1 MDDEPMKAHAHLPES
16 FRSTTGRVPRRRGT
30 VPTLFLT
37 LLLALIGPAAAQA
50 QSAACPVPDAL
61 VHGAPQPEATVR
73 YLADDALEGRLAG
86 SPGARCAALYIANLF
101 RQAGLEPGVRGAYLQ
116 SVPLASAANP
126 HAPAGTGVNVVG
138 VLHGSDPTLAG
149 EAVVIGAHFD
159 HLGRGPF
166 GSLAPDQAGQIHNGA
181 DDNASGVAALVLV
194 ARELARNRH
203 PGRSVVFVA
212 FTGEEEGLLGSGYYV
227 QHPVVPLDSTVAMLN
242 MDMVGRLRD
251 QRLIV
256 YGMGTSPQWPALVEA
271 ADSVAGLQLAF
282 QQAGFGP
289 SDHTSFYGRGIPVL
303 HFFTNLHEDYHR
315 PTDDWQKI
323 DFPGISHVAELVSD
337 IASRVAGRPARLAV
351 VEGIGAPPADSSEG
365 QGYGAYLGTV
375 PDFTFTER
383 GVRFGG
389 ITAGSPADRAGL
401 RAGDV
406 MVGFDGRDIED
417 LYGFTAALRSHAPGD
432 TVAITVLRG
441 QERATVTAV
450 LGDRAR
456 DRH

>member
-212 FTGEEEGLLGSGYYV
+212 FTGEEEGLLG
-227 QHPVVPLDSTVAMLN
+227 
-242 MDMVGRLRD
+242 
-251 QRLIV
+251 